1 MRICV
6 VAPSS
11 VAVPSLSVGLFIY
24 YLAEE
29 LVRRRHETVLFA
41 NTRSEPPSGAVHKP
55 VYYTVYDPNVVKM
68 YLKEFRDCDYVLDF
82 STRSVAKE
90 WQFLHGRPTVVI
102 SPRKPLTRDDCFVKY
117 PDEVKPG
124 VKLEDFP
131 LSKERGNYSVFLGD
145 VGCLGEVK
153 KNVIAVWTQQD
164 DVEQLIRY
172 GIVKKAKPEVRHIFL
187 PHRWLPVYK
196 AVLSRARA
204 SICPYDPVQISISLA
219 LGTPVLGV
227 EPWCDKCGSS
237 EVADREW
244 DYEKIRREA
253 EKVIDV
259 SKTANK
265 LLSVAKTC
273 G

>member
-1 MRICV
+1 
-6 VAPSS
+6 
-11 VAVPSLSVGLFIY
+11 
-24 YLAEE
+24 
-29 LVRRRHETVLFA
+29 
-41 NTRSEPPSGAVHKP
+41 
-55 VYYTVYDPNVVKM
+55 
-68 YLKEFRDCDYVLDF
+68 
-82 STRSVAKE
+82 
-90 WQFLHGRPTVVI
+90 
-102 SPRKPLTRDDCFVKY
+102 
-117 PDEVKPG
+117 
-124 VKLEDFP
+124 
-131 LSKERGNYSVFLGD
+131 
-145 VGCLGEVK
+145 VK

-259 SKTANK
+259 SKTADK